1 MKTVLLTF
9 LFFLYYTLTFGQE
22 LLGNWEWI
30 ENTEER
36 SFRITLFQDQDKST
50 SKSIIKGIHC
60 GEYYNRGRVDCT
72 STTSIIL
79 KPGELPNSW
88 TGSIKS
94 DFSGETSKLRV
105 SYIPDK
111 DQLCWEIIN
120 ASGQFYFPHDAILKR
135 ENSL

>member
-9 LFFLYYTLTFGQE
+9 LFFLCYTLTFGQI

-36 SFRITLFQDQDKST
+36 SFRITLFQDQDKS
-50 SKSIIKGIHC
+50 KSPIKGIHC
-60 GEYYNRGRVDCT
+60 GEYYNGGRVDCA

-88 TGSIKS
+88 IGSITS
-94 DFSGETSKLRV
+94 DFSGETSKIRI
-105 SYIPDK
+105 SYIPAK
-111 DQLCWEIIN
+111 DQLSWEIIN
-120 ASGQFYFPHDAILKR
+120 PSGQFYFPHDAILKR
-135 ENSL
+135 KNSL